1 MWSFQYHEPST
12 TTALIL
18 VSFLYLLN
26 VFGWLAQVLLSC
38 GLLGQILLGII
49 YGTPLAGILPQS
61 LEESLV
67 GIGYVGLLLIIF
79 EGELSAASGVPASDQ
94 QAGYNPPFRI

>member
-12 TTALIL
+12 ATALIL

-49 YGTPLAGILPQS
+49 YGTPLAGILPQL

-79 EGELSAASGVPASDQ
+79 EGELSAASGVLAADQ
-94 QAGYNPPFRI
+94 QAGCNPPFRI